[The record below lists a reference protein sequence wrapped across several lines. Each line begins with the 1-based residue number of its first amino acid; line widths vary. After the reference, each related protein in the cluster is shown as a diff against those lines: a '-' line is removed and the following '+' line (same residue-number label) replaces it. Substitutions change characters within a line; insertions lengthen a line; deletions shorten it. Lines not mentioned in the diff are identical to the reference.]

1 MSISIKIAAAQTVGL
16 LQLFLVSKYI
26 ESTLEIKYKLVHEIN
41 TAAHDQWTAACYLRM
56 ASKLP
61 KTNRF
66 MQCKSSVT
74 MLLVPLD
81 YISSLT
87 IDIHRCEK

>member
-1 MSISIKIAAAQTVGL
+1 MSISIKIAAAQIMGL

-26 ESTLEIKYKLVHEIN
+26 QSILAIKYKLVHEIK
-41 TAAHDQWTAACYLRM
+41 TAAHEQLWTAACYIIM

-61 KTNRF
+61 NTNR
-66 MQCKSSVT
+66 SSGT